1 MELFFNQIS
10 KLTKAYVAM
19 MTYNTMTL
27 PKSLPLIRKNSENCK
42 ESVHDEVNFEN
53 NLILKSFFYF
63 QIRLYYCLTL
73 FQTERTSFLLNSSL
87 QRNEKKIFVAKLKGF
102 LRWWKWHNYVC
113 KKINYLYKKYKESQ
127 FSMLKEK
134 KKRENS

>member
-1 MELFFNQIS
+1 
-10 KLTKAYVAM
+10 
-19 MTYNTMTL
+19 MTL

-42 ESVHDEVNFEN
+42 ESVHDEVNFEK

-73 FQTERTSFLLNSSL
+73 FQ
-87 QRNEKKIFVAKLKGF
+87 
-102 LRWWKWHNYVC
+102 KWHNYVC